1 MKHERPLSALLGRGA
16 SWSGDLSFEG
26 RVRIDG
32 TYRGRIF
39 TEDVLE
45 VGENGMISGDIDVAT
60 LIIAGNAEGSIR
72 VRERLLVESTGVLK
86 GTVDAKVIE
95 VRPGGRVDA
104 MLKVGY

>member
-1 MKHERPLSALLGRGA
+1 MKQERPLSALLGRGA

-32 TYRGRIF
+32 SYRGRIF

-45 VGENGMISGDIDVAT
+45 VGESGFISGDIDVAT
-60 LIIAGNAEGSIR
+60 LIISGTADGSIR
-72 VRERLLVESTGVLK
+72 ARERLLLESTGVLK
-86 GTVDAKVIE
+86 GSVEARVIE

-104 MLKVGY
+104 TLKVGY